1 MLSLVPA
8 PERRPAAGTLTKSA
22 SDFLVRAPQIE
33 NLDVLN
39 REFERHVKPLGFDYF
54 SYVHFA
60 ASTDVRKLGVLFGH
74 TNEDWAEFYGRADLG
89 RHDPVLKH
97 MLQGSSAFAWS
108 DLTGGG
114 EPPDAM
120 RVFAEARR
128 FGLHEGYIVPVQA
141 CEGDVSAVILAGPR
155 QEPLDRMVRARLN
168 ALATVYGMCGR
179 SLVELGEDVETAA
192 PLTLRERRCLALFA
206 LGRNDWEISTELAVT
221 MQTVSRHFE
230 GAGRKLGTHGRA
242 EAVAIAARHGWL
254 AGTLDG
260 DGFGKLLVS

>member
-1 MLSLVPA
+1 MLRLVQP
-8 PERRPAAGTLTKSA
+8 PTRRSPGDLVTKSA

-33 NLDVLN
+33 SLEALN
-39 REFERHVKPLGFDYF
+39 REFERHVGPLGFDHF
-54 SYVHFA
+54 SYIHLA

-74 TNEDWAEFYGRADLG
+74 THSDWAEYYGRANLG
-89 RHDPVLKH
+89 RHDPALKR
-97 MLQGSSAFAWS
+97 MLEGASAFAWS

-114 EPPDAM
+114 QPPDAM

-141 CEGDVSAVILAGPR
+141 CDGDVSAVILAGTR
-155 QEPLDRMVRARLN
+155 DEPLDRPTRARLN

-179 SLVELGEDVETAA
+179 SLVELGEDVDTAA
-192 PLTLRERRCLALFA
+192 PLSLRERRCLALFA
-206 LGRNDWEISTELAVT
+206 LGRNDWEISTELAIT

-242 EAVAIAARHGWL
+242 EAVAAAARYGWL